1 MATVEKIIIYAFGE
15 HDPGSVQDWR
25 RSSEIWSPGPGSAQD
40 WRTPSDFWRSKEA
53 ESKIIHHE
61 HKYE

>member
-1 MATVEKIIIYAFGE
+1 MATVEIIIIYAFGE
-15 HDPGSVQDWR
+15 HDPGSV
-25 RSSEIWSPGPGSAQD
+25 QD